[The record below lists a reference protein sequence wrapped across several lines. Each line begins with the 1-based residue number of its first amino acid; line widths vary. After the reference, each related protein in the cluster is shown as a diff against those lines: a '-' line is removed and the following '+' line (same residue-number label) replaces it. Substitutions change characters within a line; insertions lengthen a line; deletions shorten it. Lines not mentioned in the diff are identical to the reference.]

1 MSADWYFVKNGF
13 FVKHKRIGPIS
24 EQDLLLRIEKGEVK
38 PETLLSSTSKTK
50 GHWVAM
56 REIKPAIKH
65 WKTHH
70 PDAA

>member
-1 MSADWYFVKNGF
+1 MSADWYFMKSGF
-13 FVKHKRIGPIS
+13 FVKHKKVGPIN
-24 EQDLLLRIEKGEVK
+24 ETDLLVRIEKGEMN

-50 GHWVAM
+50 GHWVHM
-56 REIKPAIKH
+56 KEIKPAIKH